1 MENSGR
7 TQSDGKR
14 QKNSNLRHFT
24 SPRYYRVCC
33 RVITALLL
41 RHYGV
46 ISALLL
52 RFIML
57 YERFT
62 ALFPPYYC
70 VITARLPRYY
80 RVIVR
85 LLLRY
90 CCVTTTLLHRYCRVY
105 CCAITALLRL
115 YFGSTVF
122 VLSPFF
128 FFFIPGGAFTAG
140 STSINVN

>member
-57 YERFT
+57 YQRFT

-115 YFGSTVF
+115 YFGSAVF
-122 VLSPFF
+122 VLSPF